1 MGANF
6 YDFRGATWFFSNKQT
21 RVEIDDVIWRS
32 YVNTNK
38 YPCFFASSFFS
49 SCQVF
54 MWGMDINRKECG
66 IYERYTKITT

>member
-6 YDFRGATWFFSNKQT
+6 CGFHGPTCFFSNKQT

-54 MWGMDINRKECG
+54 MWGMDINRKG
-66 IYERYTKITT
+66 YGMSVT